1 MELRPH
7 QELAVEMLRNSL
19 RKGNK
24 RPILAA
30 PCSFGKTI
38 TAAYMLAEA
47 AKKGK
52 KGIFI
57 CDRIKLVQQAL
68 EAFDAH
74 GLDVGVIQSNHE
86 RTNWDAEV
94 QIASIHTLARRSRRV
109 EFDFAIVDE
118 CHITYESLKEYMAAY
133 SAVPFIGLSATP
145 FSKGLGT
152 VYDDIV
158 VPITP
163 RQLLDQGYLTEVDY
177 YGGTRVDTKGVKT
190 KALSTGGSDWDER
203 ALSDAIEKDEKLAG
217 DIVKNWFKHAEGRQ
231 TIAFSPSIKHSK
243 HMVDLF
249 NEAGVPA
256 CHIDGYMDDEER
268 QWIFKAHDEGEFLVL
283 SCSRLLN
290 TGYDAPK
297 VSCLIDCFPTKSV
310 ISYVQRAG
318 RIMRTAEGKERAI
331 YLDHAG
337 NVRRHGFAEDIV
349 PESLDDG
356 SKKFNEKR
364 QTKEKKEPKVKTCP
378 QCYQEMVGIRCKC
391 GYEIPLK
398 EKLEYDQQELQ
409 KLKAKDNKTFTIEDK
424 ARWYGELVSYCYKH
438 NHKIGYA
445 SHLYK
450 EKFGVWPNA
459 VKNTPHNIP
468 EVISSDVDGFIKH
481 TMIKRAKRNDRSI
494 LRKAG

>member
-7 QELAVEMLRNSL
+7 QELAVEMLRDSL

-68 EAFDAH
+68 EAFDYH
-74 GLDVGVIQSNHE
+74 GLDVGVIQGDHE
-86 RTNWDAEV
+86 RTNWYAPI
-94 QIASIHTLARRSRRV
+94 QIASIQTLSRRSRMV

-118 CHITYESLKEYMAAY
+118 CHVTYKGLLEYMNAY

-145 FSKGLGT
+145 YSKGLGQ

-158 VPITP
+158 VPTTP
-163 RQLLDQGYLTEVDY
+163 RDLLSHGYLCPVDY
-177 YGGTRVDTKGVKT
+177 YGGVHIDTKGMKRR
-190 KALSTGGSDWDER
+190 ALPTGGSDFDPNE
-203 ALSDAIEKDEKLAG
+203 LSKAIEGNDELAG
-217 DIVKNWFKHAEGRQ
+217 DIIKNWFKHAEGRQ
-231 TIAFSPSIKHSK
+231 TIAFTPSIKHSK
-243 HMVDLF
+243 HLVEMF
-249 NEAGVPA
+249 ESHGVSA
-256 CHIDGYMDDEER
+256 VHIDGYMDDEER
-268 QWIFKAHDEGEFLVL
+268 QWIFKGHDAGEFKIL

-297 VSCLIDCFPTKSV
+297 VDCLIDCFPTSSP

-318 RIMRTAEGKERAI
+318 RIMRTSPGKDNAI

-337 NVRRHGFAEDIV
+337 NVRRHGFAEDII
-349 PESLDDG
+349 PDSLDDG
-356 SKKFNEKR
+356 SKKFNER
-364 QTKEKKEPKVKTCP
+364 NQTKDKKEPKVKQCP

-391 GYEIPLK
+391 GYEVPRSEILK
-398 EKLEYDQQELQ
+398 TDQQELQ
-409 KLKAKDNKTFTIEDK
+409 KITKANNKNMTKEEK
-424 ARWYGELVSYCYKH
+424 QRWLGELYL
-438 NHKIGYA
+438 YA
-445 SHLYK
+445 SQKGFKTGYGDYKYK
-450 EKFGVWPNA
+450 EKFGVFPRNIIPTLPNKVSEEVLNF
-459 VKNTPHNIP
+459 VKYTN
-468 EVISSDVDGFIKH
+468 
-481 TMIKRAKRNDRSI
+481 IKRAMSKRNDRAVF
-494 LRKAG
+494 RKAG

>member
-7 QELAVEMLRNSL
+7 QELAVEMLRDSL

-68 EAFDAH
+68 ESFDMH

-86 RTNWDAEV
+86 RTNWNAEV
-94 QIASIHTLARRSRRV
+94 QIASIHTLARRSRKV

-118 CHITYESLKEYMAAY
+118 CHISYKSLVEYMDAY

-145 FSKGLGT
+145 FSKGLGKI
-152 VYDDIV
+152 YDDVI

-163 RQLLDQGYLTEVDY
+163 RQLLDKGYLTPVDY
-177 YGGTRVDTKGVKT
+177 YGGTRVNTKGIKS
-190 KALSTGGSDWDER
+190 KALPTGGSDYDER
-203 ALSDAIEKDEKLAG
+203 ALSDSIEKDEKLAG
-217 DIVKNWFKHAEGRQ
+217 DIVKNWFKHAEGLQ
-231 TIAFSPSIKHSK
+231 TLAFSPSIKHSK
-243 HMVDLF
+243 HMVELF

-256 CHIDGYMDDEER
+256 VHIDGYMDEEER
-268 QWIFKAHDEGEFLVL
+268 EWIFRGHDNGEFLVL

-297 VSCLIDCFPTKSV
+297 VQCLIDCFPTKSK
-310 ISYVQRAG
+310 ITYVQRAG
-318 RIMRTAEGKERAI
+318 RIMRTAEGKDRAI

-337 NVRRHGFAEDIV
+337 NVLRHGFAEDIV
-349 PESLDDG
+349 PDSLDDG
-356 SKKFNEKR
+356 TKKFNER
-364 QTKEKKEPKVKTCP
+364 NQLKEKKEPKVKTCP
-378 QCYQEMVGIRCKC
+378 QCYQEMVGLRCKC
-391 GYEIPLK
+391 GYEVPMK
-398 EKLEYDQQELQ
+398 DRLEYDQQELKKITKENN
-409 KLKAKDNKTFTIEDK
+409 KLYSIEDK
-424 ARWYGELVSYCYKH
+424 ARWYAEFVGYCYKK

-445 SHLYK
+445 SYLYK

-459 VKNTPHNIP
+459 VKNSGQPIP
-468 EVISSDVDGFIKH
+468 PTMSDDVRGFITH
-481 TMIKRAKRNDRSI
+481 TMIKKAKRNDRSI

>member
-7 QELAVEMLRNSL
+7 QELAVQMLRESL

-38 TAAYMLAEA
+38 TAAHMLAEA
-47 AKKGK
+47 AKRGK

-68 EAFDAH
+68 EAFDYH
-74 GLDVGVIQSNHE
+74 GLDVGVIQGDHE
-86 RTNWDAEV
+86 RTNWYAPI
-94 QIASIHTLARRSRRV
+94 QIASIQTLSRRSRMV

-118 CHITYESLKEYMAAY
+118 CHVAYKGLIEYMNAY

-145 FSKGLGT
+145 YSKGLGN

-163 RQLLDQGYLTEVDY
+163 RQLLDQNYLTPVDY
-177 YGGTRVDTKGVKT
+177 YGGVHVDTKGMKRR
-190 KALSTGGSDWDER
+190 ALPTGGTDFDPNE
-203 ALSDAIEKDEKLAG
+203 LSKAIESDENLVG
-217 DIVKNWFKHAEGRQ
+217 DIIKNWFKHAEGRQ
-231 TIAFSPSIKHSK
+231 TIAFTPSIKHSK
-243 HMVDLF
+243 HLVEMF
-249 NEAGVPA
+249 EAHGVSA
-256 CHIDGYMDDEER
+256 VHIDGYMDDEER
-268 QWIFKAHDEGEFLVL
+268 QWIFRGHDAGEFKIL

-290 TGYDAPK
+290 TGYDAPQ
-297 VSCLIDCFPTKSV
+297 VDCLIDCFPTSST

-318 RIMRTAEGKERAI
+318 RIMRTAPGKDNAI

-349 PESLDDG
+349 PDALDDG
-356 SKKFNEKR
+356 KKKFSERNQIKD
-364 QTKEKKEPKVKTCP
+364 KKEPTVKQCP

-391 GYEIPLK
+391 GYEVPRSEILK
-398 EKLEYDQQELQ
+398 TDQQELQ
-409 KLKAKDNKTFTIEDK
+409 KIKKADNKVYTVQDK
-424 ARWYGELVSYCYKH
+424 MRWYGELVGYCHKN

-445 SHLYK
+445 SYLYK
-450 EKFGVWPNA
+450 EKFGVWPNH
-459 VKNTPHNIP
+459 VKNKSYPIP
-468 EVISSDVDGFIKH
+468 PVLSDDVRGFITH
-481 TMIKRAKRNDRSI
+481 TMIKRSKRNDRTVF
-494 LRKAG
+494 RKAG

>member
-1 MELRPH
+1 MRLRPH
-7 QELAVEMLRNSL
+7 QELAVEMLRGSL

-94 QIASIHTLARRSRRV
+94 QIASIHTLARRSRKV

-318 RIMRTAEGKERAI
+318 RIMRTAEGKEKAI

-349 PESLDDG
+349 PDSLDDG
-356 SKKFNEKR
+356 TKKFNEKR

-424 ARWYGELVSYCYKH
+424 TRWYGELVSYCYKH

-445 SHLYK
+445 SYLYK

-459 VKNTPHNIP
+459 VKNTPQNIP